1 MMIRLG
7 LPGGGVGVVAGM
19 CAVAIGSISG
29 YENQGFSCS
38 GCSQLRD
45 AEGDD

>member
-1 MMIRLG
+1 MMIRLE
-7 LPGGGVGVVAGM
+7 LPGGDVAGI

-29 YENQGFSCS
+29 HKIQGFSCS

-45 AEGDD
+45 AEEDN